1 MDIITLYMDP
11 RHNPYAPGAGTPPP
25 HELFGRADIV
35 EEIEIALDRLRLG
48 RPSQHHILIG
58 LRGVGKTVLLDHI
71 EQRAEDRG
79 FACLKLEAPENR
91 SLPSILVP
99 GLRAALL
106 RLDRGQAA
114 MSLAKRALGA
124 LRNFAGAFKLSY
136 GELEAS
142 ILPAEPGVADSGHLE
157 SDLGDRLA
165 LVGEAAA
172 ERKTAFLLF
181 IDELQYVPEADLGA
195 LVAALHRVNQR
206 RRPVGMVGAGLPQL
220 VGLFGRAKSY
230 AERMFVF
237 DEIGPL
243 AEPFAR
249 AAVGV
254 PARDEG
260 AAFDEAAVDEIVR
273 ITQRYPYFLQQWSF
287 QAWNVADRSPITKAD
302 VLAATPAARAALD
315 ASFFRMRFDRL
326 TPKER
331 QYLRAMAALGDDGQ
345 RSADVAVRLGRSTN
359 ACGPA
364 RESLIHKGMIYSPE
378 HGVVAFTVP
387 LFGDFMRRAMAEEA
401 D

>member
-1 MDIITLYMDP
+1 MDP

-35 EEIEIALDRLRLG
+35 ERIDIALDRLRLG
-48 RPSQHHILIG
+48 RPSQHHVLIG

-71 EQRAEDRG
+71 ERACEDRG

-99 GLRAALL
+99 GMRAALL

-136 GELEAS
+136 GELAAS
-142 ILPAEPGVADSGHLE
+142 ILPAEPGVADSGYLE
-157 SDLGDRLA
+157 SDLGDLFT

-172 ERKTAFLLF
+172 ERKTAFILF

-206 RRPVGMVGAGLPQL
+206 RHPVGLVGAGLPQL

-230 AERMFVF
+230 AERMFIF
-237 DEIGPL
+237 DEIGQL
-243 AEPFAR
+243 GEPFAR
-249 AAVGV
+249 DAVIV

-260 AAFDEAAVDEIVR
+260 GEFDEDAIDEIVDV
-273 ITQRYPYFLQQWSF
+273 TGRYPYFLQQWGF
-287 QAWNVADRSPITKAD
+287 QTWNLAERSPITKAD

-331 QYLRAMAALGDDGQ
+331 QYMRAMAALGDHTQ
-345 RSADVAVRLGRSTN
+345 RSAEVAARLKRSTN
-359 ACGPA
+359 ACGPV
-364 RESLIHKGMIYSPE
+364 RDSLIAKGMIYSPA
-378 HGVVAFTVP
+378 HGEIAFTVP
-387 LFGDFMRRAMAEEA
+387 LFADFMRRAMAEEA
-401 D
+401 T